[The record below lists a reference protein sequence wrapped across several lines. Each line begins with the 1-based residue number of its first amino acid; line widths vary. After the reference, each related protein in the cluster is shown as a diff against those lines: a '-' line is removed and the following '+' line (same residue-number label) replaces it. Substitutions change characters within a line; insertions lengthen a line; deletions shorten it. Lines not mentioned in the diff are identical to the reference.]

1 MLRPDLWGGLGDVSG
16 DAAFEY
22 CYLEDFPRAWATL
35 REHDSIEAFW
45 EQMLAD
51 PKPSEAMFAAV
62 NAIAMAA
69 CYSPGPDGEPVLPFA
84 LDDCS
89 LREDVWERWLEWD
102 PVRMLPSHLDDLR
115 SMRAISLE
123 CGLQDEYNLYAGTA
137 ILHSQLEDAGIEH
150 RFELFE
156 GTHGARSP
164 LATRRWSPGL
174 PSGSPEPEP
183 VPALRRATVEDA
195 GEVARLLHDF
205 NTEFDEY
212 TPGVAVLAENA
223 AKLIGADEA
232 VFLLGGDGPDGI
244 AELRFR
250 TSVWTDAPDAY
261 LEELYVAPKRRG
273 EGIGRALLEA
283 AIETATEAGAKL
295 IDLGTSAD
303 DVAAIALY
311 ESAGFTNREGR
322 PDGPRMLVYEREL

>member
-1 MLRPDLWGGLGDVSG
+1 M
-16 DAAFEY
+16 
-22 CYLEDFPRAWATL
+22 
-35 REHDSIEAFW
+35 
-45 EQMLAD
+45 
-51 PKPSEAMFAAV
+51 
-62 NAIAMAA
+62 
-69 CYSPGPDGEPVLPFA
+69 
-84 LDDCS
+84 
-89 LREDVWERWLEWD
+89 
-102 PVRMLPSHLDDLR
+102 
-115 SMRAISLE
+115 
-123 CGLQDEYNLYAGTA
+123 
-137 ILHSQLEDAGIEH
+137 
-150 RFELFE
+150 
-156 GTHGARSP
+156 
-164 LATRRWSPGL
+164 
-174 PSGSPEPEP
+174 
-183 VPALRRATVEDA
+183 PALRRATVEDA